1 MRYKELAEL
10 FRRNRIPD
18 ELIALTDDF
27 LEQHKETPFSVFDL
41 QSFINASKELSNEL
55 INELMDIGVVQYNAQ
70 IECPLCGAVLEFNQ
84 HNSQNDLYCTS
95 CGSIVDTTKRSIAI
109 YSVKSIDRI
118 DIYNLSEFELYQKR
132 QLKYFEH
139 VFESQKWLAF
149 LRFDLSGITLLQH
162 DHPEVAI
169 EILREFAD
177 SFFPSVFSQFSGSGL
192 FVKQE
197 GDAFVYIFRS
207 AAQAFEFASRVF
219 AEYSNLEE
227 RALIR
232 KCRIKAFLTL
242 IRDELRLYLDLNNNV
257 DVLGYD
263 VSKSYR
269 FEKKAEFPPDYSNG
283 VIAITKEVVDHTDV
297 KIPDVN
303 QYPIM
308 TASWNEKGELDVA
321 LEYIV
326 IAH

>member
-18 ELIALTDDF
+18 AQIALTDDF

-41 QSFINASKELSNEL
+41 QSFINTSKELSNEL
-55 INELMDIGVVQYNAQ
+55 INELIDIGVVQYIAQ
-70 IECPLCGAVLEFNQ
+70 IECPQCGAILEFNQ
-84 HNSQNDLYCTS
+84 NNSQNDLYCTS
-95 CGSIVDTTKRSIAI
+95 CGSFVDTTKRSIPL
-109 YSVKSIDRI
+109 YSVKPIEGV
-118 DIYNLSEFELYQKR
+118 DIYNLSEFEFYQKR
-132 QLKYFEH
+132 QLKYFKH

-169 EILREFAD
+169 EVLREFAD
-177 SFFPSVFSQFSGSGL
+177 SFFPRVFSQFSGSGL

-207 AAQAFEFASRVF
+207 AAQAYKFANRIF

-227 RALIR
+227 GTLLR

-242 IRDELRLYLDLNNNV
+242 IRNELRLYLDLNNNV

-269 FEKKAEFPPDYSNG
+269 FERYAELPADYSSG
-283 VIAITKEVVDHTDV
+283 VIAITKEVVDHSDL
-297 KIPDVN
+297 KIGDINRFPLK
-303 QYPIM
+303 
-308 TASWNEKGELDVA
+308 TANWNEKGDVDVT
-321 LEYIV
+321 LEYFV
-326 IAH
+326 VAY

>member
-18 ELIALTDDF
+18 ELIALADDF
-27 LEQHKETPFSVFDL
+27 LEQHKETSFSVFDL
-41 QSFINASKELSNEL
+41 QSFINASKELSSEL
-55 INELMDIGVVQYNAQ
+55 IIELIDIGVVQYVAQ
-70 IECPLCGAVLEFNQ
+70 IECPQCGAVLDVNQ
-84 HNSQNDLYCTS
+84 HDYQNDIYCTS
-95 CGSIVDTTKRSIAI
+95 CGSFVDTTKRSIAI
-109 YSVKSIDRI
+109 YSVKPNDRI
-118 DIYNLSEFELYQKR
+118 DIYNLSEFEFYQKR

-169 EILREFAD
+169 EVLREFAD
-177 SFFPSVFSQFSGSGL
+177 SFFPRVFSQFSGSGL

-207 AAQAFEFASRVF
+207 AAQAFAYASGIF
-219 AEYSNLEE
+219 TEYSNLEE
-227 RALIR
+227 RALLR

-269 FEKKAEFPPDYSNG
+269 FEKIAEFPPDYSNG
-283 VIAITKEVVDHTDV
+283 VIAITKEVVDHTDLIIDDISM
-297 KIPDVN
+297 IP
-303 QYPIM
+303 IK
-308 TASWNEKGELDVA
+308 TAVWNEKGELDIA

-326 IAH
+326 VAF

>member
-18 ELIALTDDF
+18 DLIALTDDF
-27 LEQHKETPFSVFDL
+27 LEQYKETSFSVFDL
-41 QSFINASKELSNEL
+41 QNFINASKELSNEL
-55 INELMDIGVVQYNAQ
+55 INELIDIGIVQYIAQ
-70 IECPLCGAVLEFNQ
+70 IECPQCGADLDFNQ
-84 HNSQNDLYCTS
+84 HDSKNELYCTS
-95 CGSIVDTTKRSIAI
+95 CGSFVDTTKRSIAI
-109 YSVKSIDRI
+109 YTVKPIERN
-118 DIYNLSEFELYQKR
+118 DIYNLSEFEFYQKR

-162 DHPEVAI
+162 YHPEVAI
-169 EILREFAD
+169 EVLRRFAD
-177 SFFPSVFSQFSGSGL
+177 SFFPRVFSQFSGSGL

-207 AAQAFEFASRVF
+207 AARAFDYASRVF

-227 RALIR
+227 RALLR

-283 VIAITKEVVDHTDV
+283 VIAITKEVVDHTDL
-297 KIPDVN
+297 KIGDISRIPLK
-303 QYPIM
+303 
-308 TASWNEKGELDVA
+308 TAVWNEKGELDVT

-326 IAH
+326 IAF